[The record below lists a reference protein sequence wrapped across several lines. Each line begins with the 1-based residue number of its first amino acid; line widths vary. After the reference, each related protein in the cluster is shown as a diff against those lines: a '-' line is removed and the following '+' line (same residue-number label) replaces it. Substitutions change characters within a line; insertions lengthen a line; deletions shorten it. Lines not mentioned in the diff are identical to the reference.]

1 MLPVKKVYIDT
12 RYKTNDSISTS
23 QFKIELPDTLALPHN
38 TIFHLD
44 DISIPHSWRTVEED
58 VNDTLYM
65 QVSVLDASLPDNTN
79 TCKLVTLAPGHYQTI
94 QLLANEIESKANIQ
108 FNTAANPNPFTVTVN
123 DSTKTLKFVCLNTIK
138 AKVFTNSDIK
148 SKLVNYAQN
157 NWDGS
162 YIGNVPNVW
171 DGSWKGDYY
180 DSDNSHNANELIGNT
195 EGPGVLFNLGTPF
208 TTGYVDLQPIKNVYI
223 HSANLGSFKTIGPK
237 GESTIIKK
245 VPVTANENQMIFST
259 VTSSSDYLDCSRQT
273 LKTISFEL
281 KDAHGRIINLH
292 GANLSFSIVFDKYR
306 SDVAN

>member
-1 MLPVKKVYIDT
+1 MLPIKKVYIDT

-58 VNDTLYM
+58 VNDKLYM
-65 QVSVLDASLPDNTN
+65 QVSVVNTSLPQPYTSN
-79 TCKLVTLAPGHYQTI
+79 TCEIVTLAPGNYASI
-94 QLLANEIESKANIQ
+94 QLLANEIQLKANAK
-108 FNTAANPNPFTVTVN
+108 FVSAANAIHFTVTPDLTTN
-123 DSTKTLKFVCLNTIK
+123 TLTFVPDTNII
-138 AKVFTNSDIK
+138 AKVLTNSDIK
-148 SKLVNYAQN
+148 SKLVGVTTAA
-157 NWDGS
+157 G
-162 YIGNVPNVW
+162 W
-171 DGSWKGDYY
+171 DGSWKGINY
-180 DSDNSHNANELIGNT
+180 DENNPSSANELIGNT
-195 EGPGVLFNLGTPF
+195 EGPGYLFTNGIPF

>member
-1 MLPVKKVYIDT
+1 MLPIKKVYIDT

-44 DISIPHSWRTVEED
+44 DISVPHSWRTVEED
-58 VNDTLYM
+58 INDTLYI
-65 QVSVLDASLPDNTN
+65 QVSVINNSLAQPYTSN
-79 TCKLVTLAPGHYQTI
+79 TCKIVTLTPGNYPTI
-94 QLLANEIESKANIQ
+94 QSLATEIESQANAK
-108 FNTAANPNPFTVTVN
+108 FVTAANPIHFTVSANV
-123 DSTKTLKFVCLNTIK
+123 STNTLKFVPDTNIL
-138 AKVFTNSDIK
+138 AKVLTNSDIK
-148 SKLVNYAQN
+148 SKLVGVTTAA
-157 NWDGS
+157 G
-162 YIGNVPNVW
+162 W
-171 DGSWKGDYY
+171 DGSWTGINY
-180 DSDNSHNANELIGNT
+180 DENNPASANELIGNT
-195 EGPGVLFNLGTPF
+195 EGPGYLFTNGIPF